1 MKILF
6 VADISIKTVIGGAER
21 VLYEQSCRLAEK
33 GHKVF
38 ILTRR
43 LPFHS
48 TSDEFIGR
56 VHEFRYDIKKFN
68 FITYIFSSILNSIK
82 LFSRLEKENSFDIIN
97 FHQPFSALGVNLT
110 SRSRRIKKVY
120 SCHSLAF
127 EEYEVRNPKP
137 SKALLKISYRMN
149 SIFRKW
155 IENRCISKSNLII
168 VSSEF
173 AKDKLIK
180 YHRISPEKI
189 YLLPLGVNLEK
200 FQFNENKLA
209 ARKRL
214 GLRQEKFIL
223 FTVRNLVPRMGLE
236 NLVYAMEEAAKSVE
250 NIYLIIGG
258 EGELRTKLQNLIS
271 EYNLTDFVKLQGFI
285 PEEDLPLYY
294 QAADFFVLPTRCL
307 EGFGLVTVEALA
319 CGTPVLGTPVGGT
332 KEILGKFDP
341 SFLFKDITPEALT
354 ELIIEK
360 YRYYKA
366 RPDAYKQ
373 LSQRCRDFVEKNYDW
388 EKNIKEIEALFSN
401 LIKAE

>member
-137 SKALLKISYRMN
+137 SKALLKISYRIN